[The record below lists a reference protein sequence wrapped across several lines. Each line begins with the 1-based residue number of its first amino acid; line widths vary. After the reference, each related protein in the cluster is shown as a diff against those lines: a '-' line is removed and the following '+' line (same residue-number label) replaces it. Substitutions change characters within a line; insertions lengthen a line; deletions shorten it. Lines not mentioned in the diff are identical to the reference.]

1 RRLRRRRFRRLGLRP
16 GPARGPGP
24 APPGARRGRPRGPAL
39 RGQPR
44 VGARPLRRPLEP
56 GGVRRR
62 RPRPARVEARL
73 AVRRPS
79 RSADDTRVINSR
91 PSDEGAAIRRRREC
105 VACSRR
111 FTTYERAQFEALM
124 VRKRSGR
131 LEAFNPDKLL
141 DKLRIACNKRPVSE
155 KLIREFAYG
164 FEDETSAP
172 EIDSEAIGRRVLQ
185 FLQELDAVAYIRFL
199 SVYHDF
205 DSVDRFIEE
214 IQQLDERRGEAE
226 AAGAGDAPDPT
237 AEPRRSDTN

>member
-1 RRLRRRRFRRLGLRP
+1 
-16 GPARGPGP
+16 
-24 APPGARRGRPRGPAL
+24 
-39 RGQPR
+39 
-44 VGARPLRRPLEP
+44 
-56 GGVRRR
+56 VRC
-62 RPRPARVEARL
+62 PYC
-73 AVRRPS
+73 
-79 RSADDTRVINSR
+79 SADDTRVINSR